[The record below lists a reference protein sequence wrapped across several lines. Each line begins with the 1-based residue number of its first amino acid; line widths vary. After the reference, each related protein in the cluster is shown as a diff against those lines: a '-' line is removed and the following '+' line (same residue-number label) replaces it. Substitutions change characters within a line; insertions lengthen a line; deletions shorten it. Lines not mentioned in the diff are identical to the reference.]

1 MNPNMGPGMQQQP
14 QRGGPATK
22 PGQMTMAMRA
32 MPQVSGPKVLRIGK
46 VQGGR
51 VIEERVIKQRTH
63 VTIGSSHTNMFL
75 ASGQQVPETMR
86 LFELVA
92 NEYVINL

>member
-1 MNPNMGPGMQQQP
+1 MNPNTGPGMQQP
-14 QRGGPATK
+14 QGRGGPAVK

-51 VIEERVIKQRTH
+51 VIEERVIKQRTRHDRLEPHEH
-63 VTIGSSHTNMFL
+63 VPRDRRRRAGEH
-75 ASGQQVPETMR
+75 ASLR
-86 LFELVA
+86 A
-92 NEYVINL
+92 RR